1 MRRGNTCY
9 KTTEV
14 TDWNSAR
21 QQCWNWGGELAFLLP
36 GNDPECR
43 APVPGLQ
50 HEEVILRDSNQFLC
64 AKKILLQYWLAG
76 TQNCSEARCPI
87 PFNDPL
93 FEVGAF
99 GNSSDIC
106 FASTDIDSNTFR
118 KGLCALPVAMSP
130 RTPLPPYEKCPKK
143 FPGDDGWPFPNY
155 SWPADAAT
163 GETSTQVS
171 RDLCRPK
178 LS

>member
-1 MRRGNTCY
+1 MDEILMRRGNTCY

-64 AKKILLQYWLAG
+64 AKKDSFIVL
-76 TQNCSEARCPI
+76 
-87 PFNDPL
+87 
-93 FEVGAF
+93 VGW
-99 GNSSDIC
+99 
-106 FASTDIDSNTFR
+106 
-118 KGLCALPVAMSP
+118 
-130 RTPLPPYEKCPKK
+130 YEKLFWGEMSNSLQRSIIWSRRIWQFFGYLFCLHGYW
-143 FPGDDGWPFPNY
+143 FQYF
-155 SWPADAAT
+155 SQRTLCST
-163 GETSTQVS
+163 GSHVS
-171 RDLCRPK
+171 AYTFTTLREMPEKIPRRWWMAF
-178 LS
+178 S